1 MKRITHS
8 LEETQ
13 SFTKEWLQTLTEPK
27 DQAIVVG
34 LYGNLGAGKT
44 ALTKCIAKELGISTP
59 VTSPTFVIQKIYETK
74 HIFLKR
80 LIHID
85 AYRLNSGRELQDLNF
100 EEIVDN
106 KNNIVVIEWPE
117 NVKEILPVDHIKI
130 YCEFI
135 DENTRQ
141 FDVQ

>member
-1 MKRITHS
+1 MKRITNS

-13 SFTKEWLQTLTEPK
+13 AFAKEWIQTLTETK
-27 DQAIVVG
+27 EQAIVVG

-44 ALTKCIAKELGISTP
+44 AFTKCLAKELGIEIP
-59 VTSPTFVIQKIYETK
+59 VTSPTFVIQKIYETN
-74 HIFLKR
+74 HPSFKR

-85 AYRLNSGRELQDLNF
+85 AYRLKNGRELQDLNF
-100 EEIVDN
+100 EEIVNN

-117 NVKEILPVDHIKI
+117 NVKEILPNDHIKI
-130 YCEFI
+130 HCEFI